1 MERAPLRPIPARP
14 HGPVT
19 VEEAVRHVTAALPRL
34 AEREATALA
43 LVALAGLPR
52 AEAAERGGV
61 SEAELA
67 ETLARARKV
76 LRRSVTALAGSGWC
90 ERAERLISDRL
101 DGDLSER
108 DATVL
113 DVHLR
118 NCPRCVEHERRL
130 VQASDALVAAF
141 DGVRV
146 TAPQRAALP
155 APGALELSAAPPAP
169 GPPEL
174 SLVGAEAAAASQ
186 DTEPPPLEA
195 VAERGRREVAV
206 LAAWRVLIVLGVLL
220 AIAAVALGVAA
231 ALGADL

>member
-34 AEREATALA
+34 SEPDAQALA

-52 AEAAERGGV
+52 EEAAERAGLD
-61 SEAELA
+61 EAELA
-67 ETLARARKV
+67 EALARARKA

-101 DGDLSER
+101 DGDLPEP

-130 VQASDALVAAF
+130 VQACDALVAAF

-146 TAPQRAALP
+146 TAPQPTALP
-155 APGALELSAAPPAP
+155 APA
-169 GPPEL
+169 PPEL
-174 SLVGAEAAAASQ
+174 SLVEVE
-186 DTEPPPLEA
+186 DE
-195 VAERGRREVAV
+195 VAPAPVPERSSRDVAV
-206 LAAWRVLIVLGVLL
+206 LVAWRVLIVLGVLL
-220 AIAAVALGVAA
+220 AIAAVALGVAV